1 MTTITLTSE
10 LEAVNTLLAAIG
22 EDPVSSLLVTD
33 VADVADAKAKLDEVS
48 REVQTKGWAFN
59 TEEQY
64 PLSRD
69 VNGYINVPPNLMKM
83 SLSRVDYPDVD
94 VALRGTRLYDKVN
107 HTYIFTADLNATTV
121 FLLSWDELPQVARH
135 YIMVKASRAYQARNL
150 GATSLFQFTEADEA
164 TALVN
169 LQEAEGETG
178 RYNMLTDSYSVANTL
193 IR

>member
-48 REVQTKGWAFN
+48 RDIQTKGWAFN

-69 VNGYINVPPNLMKM
+69 VNGYINVPPNLVKL
-83 SLSRVDYPDVD
+83 SLNRVDYPSVD
-94 VALRGTRLYDKVN
+94 VAQRGTRLYDKVN
-107 HTYIFTADLNATTV
+107 HTYIFTTDLKATAV
-121 FLLSWDELPQVARH
+121 FLLSWDELPQAARH
-135 YIMVKASRAYQARNL
+135 YIMVKASRAYQARDL

-164 TALVN
+164 AALAN
-169 LQEAEGETG
+169 LSEAEGETG
-178 RYNMLTDSYSVANTL
+178 RHNMLTGSYSVANIL